1 MVFGEVA
8 FMNRKRRTANVSA
21 VDRDP
26 LPGAAFRRHR
36 DALRVK
42 MLMNM
47 ASHFASK
54 IERDTQ
60 LIQQLA

>member
-1 MVFGEVA
+1 LELRFDA
-8 FMNRKRRTANVSA
+8 I
-21 VDRDP
+21 
-26 LPGAAFRRHR
+26 R
-36 DALRVK
+36 DALRIK

-60 LIQQLA
+60 LIQQLG

>member
-8 FMNRKRRTANVSA
+8 FVNQQRRTANVSA
-21 VDRDP
+21 VTETVCLELRFDAIP
-26 LPGAAFRRHR
+26 E
-36 DALRVK
+36 ALRIK
-42 MLMNM
+42 MLMSM

-60 LIQQLA
+60 LIQQLG